1 MIHEQ
6 WHDIV
11 TGLSDA
17 DRAAGERLLVTCNRH
32 EGLDLPISLAAT
44 AASGNAVTHFLR
56 YHQGSPVGLA
66 WLPDDPEPEACLIV
80 HPAHR
85 RQGIGRALV
94 AAVRSE
100 SRRRG
105 LPGFMLV
112 CDEAAGSGTAF
123 ATAVGGRYRSAEYR
137 LRIDPGA
144 IDRSRPRQ
152 AFALRPADARDAT
165 TLTRLLTA
173 SFGSPEEAAREQV
186 SLGLAESKRR
196 YFLAA
201 VDGNPAGLL
210 QAGEWEEGSAG
221 ISAFGVLP
229 AYRGRGIGRQMLLD
243 AVDALL
249 EEGWEHVLI
258 EVVTDNERAL
268 ALYRSCG
275 FRVTTAYGFYDLTA

>member
-1 MIHEQ
+1 MEHEQ
-6 WHDIV
+6 WDHIV
-11 TGLSDA
+11 TGMSDA
-17 DRAAGERLLVTCNRH
+17 DRASGERLLAICNRH
-32 EGLDLPISLAAT
+32 EGLDLPMVFASR
-44 AASGNAVTHFLR
+44 AASGNAVTHFLS
-56 YHQGSPVGLA
+56 YHHGDLVGLA

-85 RQGIGRALV
+85 RRGIGRVLV
-94 AAVRSE
+94 AAARSE
-100 SRRRG
+100 ARRRG
-105 LPGFMLV
+105 LPGIMLV

-123 ATAVGGRYRSAEYR
+123 ATAVGGRYRAAEYR
-137 LRIDPGA
+137 LKIDPRA

-152 AFALRPADARDAT
+152 GVALRPADVGDVA
-165 TLTRLLTA
+165 TLTGLLAA
-173 SFGSPEEAAREQV
+173 SFGTPAEVAREQV
-186 SLGLAESKRR
+186 WRGLAESKRR

-201 VDGNPAGLL
+201 VDGNPVGLL

-229 AYRGRGIGRQMLLD
+229 AYRGRRIGRQMLLD
-243 AVDALL
+243 AVDVLL

-268 ALYRSCG
+268 SLYRSCG